1 MTKTEQNTEKNW
13 LIKSSTRILGPF
25 DFSEVAELLKSR
37 QVSVIDEIR
46 LPQGR
51 WSYIREN
58 ALFLEIVKNIRDEQ
72 DTVAEN
78 TMTQSVAQYTQT
90 KTDHL
95 PDELT
100 PTPTPHFD
108 SSFPGRNIKDV
119 TPSAHSPATI
129 GSSTPARSY
138 GSSGDSRVQGRL
150 KEKSNHLRWALLS
163 IAIVVVGLVTFSIS
177 QKDKNKAVGHD
188 ELMSQA
194 LRYKSMGLYEKAL
207 QSFTKGSKL
216 KIPSEDLKV
225 QMAPVLISEDRQ
237 SLLGRRILEG
247 ALSQDGMSRSQIVE
261 AYLGIAV
268 SYMMDGDLKQGEDT
282 LNKAIGYEPFNLSAL
297 LNLAIIE
304 LKKGQFHK
312 AMEDF
317 SAIVKRHP
325 DSMLALFGQAI
336 ASIEYARGTS
346 DFASLKK
353 LMADIKENIKTTGYL
368 REELSL
374 ILVYASSLLGDVDTL
389 NQAVV
394 HFLGQVPGQA
404 KFYTHPLLVD
414 WRFTQWD
421 YLEKYCAELY
431 QKQTPHAEL
440 KALRAVCLMELNRDT
455 DADKFIQE
463 AVAEAPKDPY
473 VLIVQASFLNK
484 MGRIQEAMAVLN
496 MPELKPLNVRNLL
509 LGSMCFEAHDVI
521 CVNKTYGEVY
531 RQNKQNAMVLHG
543 LAWSALQTKNRTGA
557 YDYVRAGLQAEP
569 NYIPLLELREQLE
582 SE

>member
-1 MTKTEQNTEKNW
+1 MNKAEHNTEKNW

-25 DFSEVAELLKSR
+25 DFSEVAELLKTR

-46 LPQGR
+46 QPHGR
-51 WSYIREN
+51 WAYIREN

-100 PTPTPHFD
+100 PTPVPHFD
-108 SSFPGRNIKDV
+108 SSYPGRNIKDV
-119 TPSAHSPATI
+119 TPSVQTPATI
-129 GSSTPARSY
+129 GNSTPTKSY

-163 IAIVVVGLVTFSIS
+163 IAIVVVGLVAFSIS

-216 KIPSEDLKV
+216 KIPSDDLKV

-247 ALSQDGMSRSQIVE
+247 ALAQDGLSRSQIVE

-304 LKKGQFHK
+304 LKKGQFQK

-317 SAIVKRHP
+317 SAIFKRHP
-325 DSMLALFGQAI
+325 ESMLALFGQSI
-336 ASIEYARGTS
+336 ATVEYAKGTS
-346 DFASLKK
+346 DLSSLRK

-374 ILVYASSLLGDVDTL
+374 VLVYASSLLGDVDTV
-389 NQAVV
+389 NQSVV
-394 HFLGQVPGQA
+394 HFLGQVPGQSTL
-404 KFYTHPLLVD
+404 YTHPLLVD

-463 AVAEAPKDPY
+463 AVTEAPKDPY
-473 VLIVQASFLNK
+473 VLAVQASFLNK
-484 MGRIQEAMAVLN
+484 MGRTQEAMAVLN
-496 MPELKPLNVRNLL
+496 MPELKPLKVRNLL
-509 LGSMCFEAHDVI
+509 LGTICFEAKDAA
-521 CVNKTYGEVY
+521 CAQKAYGEVY
-531 RQNKQNAMVLHG
+531 RQSKQNAMVLHG
-543 LAWSALQTKNRTGA
+543 LAWSALENKNRASA

-569 NYIPLLELREQLE
+569 NYIPLLELRERLE